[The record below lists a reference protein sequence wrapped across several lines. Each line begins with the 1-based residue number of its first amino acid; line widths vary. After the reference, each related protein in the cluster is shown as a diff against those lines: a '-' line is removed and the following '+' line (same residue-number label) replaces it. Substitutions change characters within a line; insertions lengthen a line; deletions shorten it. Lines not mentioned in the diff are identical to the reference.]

1 VSGNNGYFPAFSFFC
16 AFTNL
21 IDEISQSSSTR
32 RSGGLADGRKI
43 PVISARYV
51 NQSAE
56 VNMNACTGYCWE
68 HGTPDTKVAIAH
80 PPHFDLG
87 QKKKPGERPG
97 LKGEERKKKIHQI
110 MLR

>member
-1 VSGNNGYFPAFSFFC
+1 
-16 AFTNL
+16 
-21 IDEISQSSSTR
+21 
-32 RSGGLADGRKI
+32 
-43 PVISARYV
+43 
-51 NQSAE
+51 
-56 VNMNACTGYCWE
+56 MNACTGYCWE

-87 QKKKPGERPG
+87 QKKKPGECPG

>member
-1 VSGNNGYFPAFSFFC
+1 MP
-16 AFTNL
+16 L
-21 IDEISQSSSTR
+21 SQAQTKV
-32 RSGGLADGRKI
+32 RKI
-43 PVISARYV
+43 SGVI
-51 NQSAE
+51 
-56 VNMNACTGYCWE
+56 
-68 HGTPDTKVAIAH
+68 GTPDTKVAIAH